1 VYLIHLS
8 VETTVVIRQEVDC
21 LTKSTQQLIRPGRTR
36 FSYLSVQG
44 DWGVANVLIV
54 WPTARLGPLVGECM
68 QDVGSIMSLHITAGW
83 RVPSYTGTGGRGEIS
98 LCATVAGGRGG
109 EIRRARDSISDAMPS
124 DRARSL
130 NLFRYDNN
138 SATYCACM

>member
-1 VYLIHLS
+1 MYLIHLS
-8 VETTVVIRQEVDC
+8 VETTVVIRQE
-21 LTKSTQQLIRPGRTR
+21 LIRPGRTR
-36 FSYLSVQG
+36 FSSLSVQG

-98 LCATVAGGRGG
+98 LCATVAGGRAARYG
-109 EIRRARDSISDAMPS
+109 EHVIV
-124 DRARSL
+124 
-130 NLFRYDNN
+130 
-138 SATYCACM
+138 